1 MLFGT
6 DIFYD
11 VLYISIGLL
20 IITLIFLI
28 YTAIQYKLEKRRQ
41 PREGVILDKQQ
52 KHLEYT
58 YPEDT
63 TYYLTIAVIRDD
75 VVLRYT
81 FQVDSDVYKRY
92 EIGDIYKEVI

>member
-28 YTAIQYKLEKRRQ
+28 YTAIQYKLEKKKQ
-41 PREGVILDKQQ
+41 PKDRLVLHKQQ
-52 KHLEYT
+52 KHLGYT

-63 TYYLTIAVIRDD
+63 TYYLTIAIIKDD
-75 VVLRYT
+75 IALQYT
-81 FQVDSDVYKRY
+81 FPVKPEIYAKY
-92 EIGDIYKEVI
+92 EIGDVYEEVI